1 MVALYVDQRS
11 FERPDQARDAPT
23 RYFTAGKRRARD
35 GETAHRGVGSARR
48 PGSDRLPHG
57 HHRRRRAAG
66 RVAFPRNIPIPS
78 ETERRR
84 CKAAPR
90 SHLAMNIDSFA
101 TGPMWAGFIVF
112 VLAMLALDLFVLGG
126 NKAHRVSVKEAGSW
140 VAAWVTLAFTFA
152 ALMWWY
158 LDANVGREMAD
169 RKTLE
174 FITGYL
180 IEQTLS
186 VDNMFVFVMI
196 FSYFAVPP
204 ELQRRVLLYGVLGA
218 IVMRAGMILAGVW
231 LVSEFAWILYV
242 FGVFLIVTGIKMLV
256 FADKQPDLE
265 KNPLLRWL
273 RAHMRITPVFHG
285 EKFFVRING
294 VRWATPMFLV
304 LMMIEV
310 SDLVF
315 AVDSIPAIFAVT
327 TDPFIVFTSN
337 IFAIM
342 GLRALY
348 FLLADIAER
357 FHLLKYGLALVL
369 VFIGGK
375 MLAAPWFHMPVQW
388 SLAIVGSVIL
398 VSILLSL
405 KFSARKSD
413 RPAT

>member
-1 MVALYVDQRS
+1 MS
-11 FERPDQARDAPT
+11 SI
-23 RYFTAGKRRARD
+23 
-35 GETAHRGVGSARR
+35 ET
-48 PGSDRLPHG
+48 L
-57 HHRRRRAAG
+57 
-66 RVAFPRNIPIPS
+66 
-78 ETERRR
+78 
-84 CKAAPR
+84 
-90 SHLAMNIDSFA
+90 A
-101 TGPMWAGFIVF
+101 TGPIWAGFIAF

-140 VAAWVTLAFTFA
+140 VIAWVLLAVSFG

-158 LDANVGREMAD
+158 LDGTAGREVAN
-169 RKTLE
+169 RKALE
-174 FITGYL
+174 FFTGYL

-196 FSYFAVPP
+196 FNYFAVPP
-204 ELQRRVLLYGVLGA
+204 ELQRRVLLYGVIGA
-218 IVMRAGMILAGVW
+218 IIMRAIMILAGVW
-231 LVSEFAWILYV
+231 LVSEFAWMLYV
-242 FGVFLIVTGIKMLV
+242 FGAFLVLTGSKMLIM
-256 FADKQPDLE
+256 ANQKPDLE

-273 RAHMRITPVFHG
+273 RGHMRITPGFHG

-294 VRWATPMFLV
+294 LRYATPMFLV
-304 LMMIEV
+304 LMMIEA

-348 FLLADIAER
+348 FLLADMAER

-375 MLAAPWFHMPVQW
+375 MLAMPWFHVPVQW
-388 SLAIVGSVIL
+388 SLLIVASVI
-398 VSILLSL
+398 VISVVFSL
-405 KFSARKSD
+405 RISDPKSARS
-413 RPAT
+413 AG